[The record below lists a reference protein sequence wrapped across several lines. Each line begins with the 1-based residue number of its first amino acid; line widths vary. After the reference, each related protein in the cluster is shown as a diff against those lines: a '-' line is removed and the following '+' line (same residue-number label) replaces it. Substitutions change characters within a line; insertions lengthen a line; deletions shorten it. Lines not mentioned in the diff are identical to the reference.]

1 MLLLAKLMNVGKSFI
16 WAKHELK
23 SLSLCVY
30 LSIYNDSQL
39 RYLFISLYESPGF
52 SFNEYA

>member
-16 WAKHELK
+16 WGKHELK